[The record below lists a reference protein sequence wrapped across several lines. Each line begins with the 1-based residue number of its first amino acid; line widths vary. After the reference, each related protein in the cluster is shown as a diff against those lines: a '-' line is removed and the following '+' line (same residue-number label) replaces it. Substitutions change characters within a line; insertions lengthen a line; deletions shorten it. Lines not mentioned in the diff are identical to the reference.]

1 MPKFMIERNVEGAG
15 RMSDAEF
22 RDAAQKSCDVI
33 RQLGP
38 EVQWIESY
46 VADNKFYCVYIAPD
60 ENLVREHA
68 RLSGFP
74 ADNIQRI
81 ERVVDPVTAEAR

>member
-1 MPKFMIERNVEGAG
+1 MEGAG
-15 RMSDAEF
+15 RLSEAEF
-22 RDAAQKSCDVI
+22 QEAAQKSCDVI
-33 RQLGP
+33 RDLGP

-46 VADNKFYCVYIAPD
+46 VAANKFYCVYIAPN
-60 ENLVREHA
+60 ENLIREHA

-81 ERVVDPVTAEAR
+81 ERIVDPITAEAR